1 MDTLCAY
8 LYENRNCDAASA
20 GWASNGKVLDI
31 ESAGSNS

>member
-8 LYENRNCDAASA
+8 LYENRNWNAASA
-20 GWASNGKVLDI
+20 GWVFNGKLFAI